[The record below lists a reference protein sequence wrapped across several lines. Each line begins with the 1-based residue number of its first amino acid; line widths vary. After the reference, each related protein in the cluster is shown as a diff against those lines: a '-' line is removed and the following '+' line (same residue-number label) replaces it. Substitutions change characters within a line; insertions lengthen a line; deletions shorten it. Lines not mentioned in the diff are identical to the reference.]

1 MNSCYGDGL
10 VDNEEGMPT
19 LSTEHDRRLE
29 MLDGLPV
36 IHVDSSVTR
45 GTRMGISVFK
55 TAIMG
60 LFFAASGTGMFKI
73 YQTEPSD
80 KIEVS
85 PLVLKADL
93 CAKDGPHLMS
103 KDTGHESGLQS
114 VLRTSTHK
122 VFRFGAAGDLDIP
135 WVTYYESEEMYA
147 EPPQNTYA
155 YSLTLF
161 GRHALHFTVEVDDL
175 SCLPKGDIDAED
187 ERAQNLFGAA
197 CVAELTA
204 AGRRTPRAS
213 LPLVPMS
220 HGALLVQQRSHK
232 MWSTSLG
239 KFNKTYHTSSAFT
252 AYWWIVRALRIGGT
266 AVILLAVFSAAFSA
280 WWRQAERWVLQYDFL
295 WQQAS
300 LQNNMGNV
308 DWSKVD
314 VKKLASKGSAWEL
327 AHMCGV
333 FWTFD
338 HVVGNPIINAE
349 RWSFGVA
356 SAFVHAGLMTAVAVL
371 PIVHASFFPK
381 WRIFAFTLVIAHF
394 VQCFGFA
401 VAYFFQFALHKRQG
415 FYYGYLATASG
426 LVVYSVG
433 YTVSILLFMVTR
445 LVVMPHEA
453 GGIVGAVAG
462 LAVYAI
468 AMTVGLRHLRHRIVA
483 RMMGAESK
491 GQLDAALTKA
501 GLDTRSMMFRTVA
514 GSVSIGLLGIM
525 LVLVGDL
532 YFERHN
538 AGFSQLF
545 SVVCTSCLAVF
556 AFMKQM
562 QSRYVAVR
570 QLEGDIDDY

>member
-85 PLVLKADL
+85 PLVLKVDL
-93 CAKDGPHLMS
+93 CEPGTTHIKG

-122 VFRFGAAGDLDIP
+122 VFRFGAVSDLDIP

-161 GRHALHFTVEVDDL
+161 GRHALHFTVEVEKNMT
-175 SCLPKGDIDAED
+175 CLAKGDIDVED
-187 ERAQNLFGAA
+187 EAAQNRFGQAVVAA
-197 CVAELTA
+197 LAA
-204 AGRRTPRAS
+204 AGRRTPRS
-213 LPLVPMS
+213 TLPLVPMS
-220 HGALLVQQRSHK
+220 HGALLLQQRTQK
-232 MWSTSLG
+232 MWSMSLA
-239 KFNKTYHTSSAFT
+239 KFQNVYHTSSAFT
-252 AYWWIVRALRIGGT
+252 AYWWIVRALRVGGT
-266 AVILLAVFSAAFSA
+266 AVILLVAGSAALSA
-280 WWRQAERWVLQYDFL
+280 WWRATQRWVLQYDFL
-295 WQQAS
+295 WAQAD
-300 LQNNMGNV
+300 LQSYGNI
-308 DWSKVD
+308 DWSRVD
-314 VKKLASKGSAWEL
+314 VKKMASQGNAWEL
-327 AHMCGV
+327 AHLCGV

-338 HVVGNPIINAE
+338 HIVGNPIINAE
-349 RWSFGVA
+349 RWFEGIA
-356 SAFVHAGLMTAVAVL
+356 SACVHAFSMTALALL

-381 WRIFAFTLVIAHF
+381 WRIACGTIVVAHF
-394 VQCFGFA
+394 IQCFGFSIC
-401 VAYFFQFALHKRQG
+401 YFFQLALHKRQG

-426 LVVYSVG
+426 LVVYSTG
-433 YTVSILLFMVTR
+433 YLVSILLFMTTR

-453 GGIVGAVAG
+453 GGTVGSMAG
-462 LAVYAI
+462 LTIYAV
-468 AMTVGLRHLRHRIVA
+468 AMTVGLRHLRHRIVV
-483 RMMGAESK
+483 RMTGSASK
-491 GQLDAALTKA
+491 GNLDEALTKA
-501 GLDTRSMMFRTVA
+501 GLDTKSLIFRIVS
-514 GSVSIGLLGIM
+514 GSVSIGFLGVM

-532 YFERHN
+532 YFERQDSS
-538 AGFSQLF
+538 FSQLF
-545 SVVCTSCLAVF
+545 SVVVTSCLGVF
-556 AFMKQM
+556 AFLKQM
-562 QSRYVAVR
+562 QSRYAAVC
-570 QLEGDIDDY
+570 QLEGDIDDF